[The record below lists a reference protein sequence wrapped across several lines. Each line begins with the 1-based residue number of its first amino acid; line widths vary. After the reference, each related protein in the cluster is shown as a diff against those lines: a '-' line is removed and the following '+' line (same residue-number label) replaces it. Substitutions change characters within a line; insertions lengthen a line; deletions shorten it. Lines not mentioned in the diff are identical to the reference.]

1 MTIVT
6 AVSSGLT
13 KNQNP
18 LITKGQKEVFPPMQ
32 EYTRIIIQN
41 VGPAANAE
49 FVCSGGP
56 SKCISTLITKN
67 IFYVY
72 VLLLGR
78 RRSKFV
84 YICVAIILFYT
95 HDQDSVDNL
104 EFREFFQH
112 IYIYF

>member
-78 RRSKFV
+78 SKFV

-95 HDQDSVDNL
+95 HAQDSVDNL

>member
-1 MTIVT
+1 
-6 AVSSGLT
+6 
-13 KNQNP
+13 
-18 LITKGQKEVFPPMQ
+18 MQ

-49 FVCSGGP
+49 FVRSGGP
-56 SKCISTLITKN
+56 NKCISTLITKN

-78 RRSKFV
+78 SKFV
-84 YICVAIILFYT
+84 YICVAIILFCT
-95 HDQDSVDNL
+95 HNQNSVDNL
-104 EFREFFQH
+104 ELREFFQH